1 MSKATPINQIQ
12 QDMSQQPPQQQVP
25 LDNVDDVL
33 AEMNQEYFDQQQQQP
48 PSQMMQQ
55 QQAPHPQMMMM
66 QPPPMMPPPM
76 MASSS
81 GSLLDRLMSELKEA
95 LVVAIVFIVLNFEP
109 VSSMLGNV
117 LAKVST
123 NAHVLLVVKG
133 LVAGLLF
140 YGGKRLVI
148 NNNYL
153 AVIHSLNFHTN
164 STAYED

>member
-12 QDMSQQPPQQQVP
+12 QDHMPQQQQQPQVP

-33 AEMNQEYFDQQQQQP
+33 AEMNQQEYFDQQP
-48 PSQMMQQ
+48 PPQMMQQQ

-76 MASSS
+76 MGSSS
-81 GSLLDRLMSELKEA
+81 GSLVDRLMSELKEA

-109 VSSMLGNV
+109 VSAMLNNV
-117 LAKVST
+117 LSKVST
-123 NAHVLLVVKG
+123 NVHVLLVVKG

-140 YGGKRLVI
+140 YGGRKLII
-148 NNNYL
+148 NNN
-153 AVIHSLNFHTN
+153 
-164 STAYED
+164 